1 MIVVEPVSATMYLQQ
16 SEITN
21 CTADVRA
28 WLSAINRTNI
38 AIHYV
43 IAKGV
48 CTCTSLTSRVA
59 RGMPIFLSVASRRH
73 SYIFEM
79 YFFYAVVY
87 SK

>member
-16 SEITN
+16 SQITN

-48 CTCTSLTSRVA
+48 CTSLTSCRQDHAIFIIVA
-59 RGMPIFLSVASRRH
+59 FRRQLN
-73 SYIFEM
+73 F
-79 YFFYAVVY
+79 
-87 SK
+87 